1 MPEDEEGSVIQ
12 DKAMLERVAACEGF
26 REVQHILNEYGETA
40 FSDLVYVLYRYA
52 RNYSSEAQH
61 LYIHYTEK
69 ERDLILSHRTTLQLE
84 P

>member
-12 DKAMLERVAACEGF
+12 DKAMLERVATCEGF

-40 FSDLVYVLYRYA
+40 FSDLVYDLYRYA
-52 RNYSSEAQH
+52 RNYPSKEQH

-69 ERDLILSHRTTLQLE
+69 ERDLIRSHRIALQLE